1 MCCQCLLLTALT
13 EGGGPPW
20 NQGITLTDGPHLLY
34 LSLRVPPQAATG
46 ETTAA
51 QVKSS
56 KCRPILYQMSSYVK
70 WYDFQFKQFWLNIE
84 IKKLKSQNNKN
95 LQGREIRI
103 CSYLIYSKSMGLKL
117 ADFDQFIFQRRFRPY
132 FS

>member
-20 NQGITLTDGPHLLY
+20 NQEITLTDGPHLLY

-56 KCRPILYQMSSYVK
+56 KCRPILYQVSSYVK
-70 WYDFQFKQFWLNIE
+70 WYDFQF
-84 IKKLKSQNNKN
+84 
-95 LQGREIRI
+95 
-103 CSYLIYSKSMGLKL
+103 
-117 ADFDQFIFQRRFRPY
+117 
-132 FS
+132 